1 MVTEHVLMLLEEVV
15 GICPKSMIVG
25 YPNMVDSLMEVLK
38 CNDVELEVVVAMMY
52 SPCEVVVCRKLSVTM
67 ADTGYEED
75 IGHVVAAKSVV
86 DMMLGVVSSIEGD
99 VDMDMVVVLEEEYAL
114 DLVAPS
120 LDVDMV
126 DMVLLYHNAD
136 VVIVRSL
143 SKSLVL
149 L

>member
-1 MVTEHVLMLLEEVV
+1 
-15 GICPKSMIVG
+15 
-25 YPNMVDSLMEVLK
+25 
-38 CNDVELEVVVAMMY
+38 
-52 SPCEVVVCRKLSVTM
+52 M

-143 SKSLVL
+143 SKSLDL
-149 L
+149 S